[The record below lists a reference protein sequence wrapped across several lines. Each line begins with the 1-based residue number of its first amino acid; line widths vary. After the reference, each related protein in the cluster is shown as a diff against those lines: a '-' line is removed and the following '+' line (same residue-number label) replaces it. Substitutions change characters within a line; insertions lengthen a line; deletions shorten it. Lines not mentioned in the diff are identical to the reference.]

1 MNHRLWKIDAL
12 RGIAIIGMVF
22 FHANYMLVSLFSIDI
37 LDFSQVFW
45 FYLGKIVVT
54 LFILLAGI
62 SLYLSSYGWS
72 WSQIWTKSLRRAGIF
87 GCLALGISLVT
98 YGFFYEVRISW
109 GIMHFFAL
117 SMLLSPL
124 FLIFGRYLL
133 LIGFFIVICPYIWTP
148 ELQSIL
154 LIPVWYP
161 PFGYFSADYY
171 PIFPWFGVYLI
182 GYSIAHILWSLGIFV
197 RIFSLDANRYNFL
210 RYIGRHSLFIYMA
223 HIPILYIFLSILL

>member
-22 FHANYMLVSLFSIDI
+22 FHANYMLVSLFSIDT

-54 LFILLAGI
+54 LFILLAGM
-62 SLYLSSYGWS
+62 SLYLSSYGRS

-87 GCLALGISLVT
+87 GCLALSISLVT

-124 FLIFGRYLL
+124 FLIFGRYLA
-133 LIGFFIVICPYIWTP
+133 LIWLIIVIFPYVWTP
-148 ELQSIL
+148 EWQFIF
-154 LIPVWYP
+154 LIPVGYP

-197 RIFSLDANRYNFL
+197 RIFSLEANRYNFL

-223 HIPILYIFLSILL
+223 HIPILYLFFRIFL